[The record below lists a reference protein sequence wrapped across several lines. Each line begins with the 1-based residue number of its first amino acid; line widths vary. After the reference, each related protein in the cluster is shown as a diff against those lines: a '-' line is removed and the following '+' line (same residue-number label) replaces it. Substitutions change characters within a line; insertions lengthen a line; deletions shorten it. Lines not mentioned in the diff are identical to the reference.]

1 VSVEVDPLSGARAL
15 AGCPA
20 RQPEWFLQ
28 GSEPTQ
34 VCPSGAFVRGEGREG
49 REVPRR
55 LLEKLFDAWFGDD
68 GDEL

>member
-1 VSVEVDPLSGARAL
+1 VDPLSGARAL

-20 RQPEWFLQ
+20 HQPEWFLQ
-28 GSEPTQ
+28 GTEPTQ
-34 VCPSGAFVRGEGREG
+34 VCPAGAFVRDGG

>member
-1 VSVEVDPLSGARAL
+1 
-15 AGCPA
+15 
-20 RQPEWFLQ
+20 
-28 GSEPTQ
+28 